1 MKSRHDRVR
10 ASVLAVAVVISA
22 AGWATA
28 QQVGS
33 SSDPKVVRGS
43 GTAGTIPL
51 WTGKDTIGNSS
62 ITQSSNGDQTI
73 NGSLSVNGSLFLPA
87 TTDPNTGVI
96 SIGGVP
102 VLYTLSS
109 PSCPLVCGRNTF
121 VGPSAGNFTTT
132 GFANTATGDEA
143 LDSIT
148 TGDGNTA
155 TGFAALVSNTTGG
168 SNTATGWRALRT
180 NTTGAGDTATG
191 AAALENNTTGYS
203 NTATGIAALE
213 GNATGSMNT
222 AIGWGALLQN
232 RSGFYNTAIGFLAG
246 LHITGSNNI
255 DIGANVMG
263 VGGEFNTLR
272 IGNTAPLDGSVITRA
287 FIGGIYGVPT
297 GLPGAA
303 VFVDANGQLGTISS
317 SARFKDDIQDMGD
330 ASSDL
335 MKLRPVTFRYK
346 QAQEDGSH
354 PLQYGLVAEEVAE
367 VNPGL
372 VQFDKDGQ
380 PQTVLYHVLPAM
392 LLNELQ
398 KEHQKIED
406 QEKLIQSQQ
415 EQLKAQEERLRKLE
429 AILSGK
435 TK

>member
-143 LDSIT
+143 LVSI
-148 TGDGNTA
+148 
-155 TGFAALVSNTTGG
+155 TTGG

-354 PLQYGLVAEEVAE
+354 PLQYGLVAEEVAD

-380 PQTVLYHVLPAM
+380 PESVLYHVLPAM